1 MRRTAVTY
9 SEENMQLPQ
18 GAREIRFS
26 QRDIWT
32 GALGMLDSHGTDA
45 IEMASCQAEA
55 MIDRGDVAGAEL
67 WSRILGAIQ
76 ELQRPEPRHGE
87 AIH

>member
-1 MRRTAVTY
+1 MRRTEV
-9 SEENMQLPQ
+9 SSPEQNMQPAQ
-18 GAREIRFS
+18 SAREIRFS

-32 GALGMLDSHGTDA
+32 GALGMLDSHGPDA
-45 IEMASCQAEA
+45 LEMATCQAEA
-55 MIDRGDVAGAEL
+55 MIDRGDVSGAEL

-76 ELQRPEPRHGE
+76 ELQRPAPRHGE

>member
-1 MRRTAVTY
+1 
-9 SEENMQLPQ
+9 MQLAQ
-18 GAREIRFS
+18 SAAETRFS

-32 GALGMLDSHGTDA
+32 SALGMLDSHGTDA
-45 IEMASCQAEA
+45 LEMASCQAEA
-55 MIDRGDVAGAEL
+55 MIDRGDVSGAEL

>member
-1 MRRTAVTY
+1 MRRTAVSY
-9 SEENMQLPQ
+9 PEEQMQLAQ
-18 GAREIRFS
+18 SMRETSFS

-45 IEMASCQAEA
+45 LEMASCQAEA
-55 MIDRGDVAGAEL
+55 MIDRGDVSGAEL

-76 ELQRPEPRHGE
+76 ELQRSQPRHGE